1 MTFTDALALFAIAML
16 WLGIGLLLYV
26 QVLGL
31 LLRFHLALFPKILSK
46 INQIEHQEA
55 NAK

>member
-31 LLRFHLALFPKILSK
+31 LLRFHLAPFPKIHAK

>member
-1 MTFTDALALFAIAML
+1 MTITDALALFAIAML

>member
-1 MTFTDALALFAIAML
+1 MTTYDAFALFGLVIL

-31 LLRFHLALFPKILSK
+31 LLRFHLALFPKIHAK